1 MFSFDTKGPHATF
14 RAPERH
20 LVLAIVM
27 QEVTGLAPIG
37 GRLEAHGRIN
47 PARPLS
53 KNPKVNAAQL
63 EPLER
68 CRGFIF
74 LGGLFLGGRGAVL
87 VAGGKLF
94 GIEVD
99 ENQITHHAGDDH
111 QQKRSIATAWSG
123 SCGGGQ
129 GRLGLDRGRH
139 RHRF

>member
-47 PARPLS
+47 PARLLS
-53 KNPKVNAAQL
+53 GNAKMNAAQL
-63 EPLER
+63 EPLKR

-74 LGGLFLGGRGAVL
+74 FGGPILGGSGADL

-94 GIEVD
+94 GIEDD
-99 ENQITHHAGDDH
+99 ENQITYHAGDDH
-111 QQKRSIATAWSG
+111 QQ
-123 SCGGGQ
+123 Q
-129 GRLGLDRGRH
+129 EV
-139 RHRF
+139 

>member
-1 MFSFDTKGPHATF
+1 MFGFDPKGPPATF

-20 LVLAIVM
+20 LVLAVVM

-47 PARPLS
+47 PARLLS
-53 KNPKVNAAQL
+53 GNAKMNAAQL

-74 LGGLFLGGRGAVL
+74 LGGPFLGGRGADL
-87 VAGGKLF
+87 VTGGKLF
-94 GIEVD
+94 GIEAD

-111 QQKRSIATAWSG
+111 QQQEYSNRMVGVMRWG
-123 SCGGGQ
+123 SA
-129 GRLGLDRGRH
+129 
-139 RHRF
+139 